1 MMVIR
6 CDASVSWGLG
16 HLMRCRALAQAFKK
30 QGMPVSLVGPSKDF
44 AQAGDEDL
52 FVHWH
57 PMPWNVDALSDANQ
71 LLTLAEAWHAKALVL
86 DDPRVNE
93 AYKLRIRDAGRP
105 WLQFDGTATKP
116 LWASWVLN
124 ALPSA
129 NEHAYFKVVCNAD
142 TQLLLGP
149 KYALLRPEFMAT
161 SRQTTSKGPLN
172 IFISFGG
179 GDDRGAMAWCL
190 QALMPLLGPH
200 LHLKIMSGASN
211 PRNAFNQLLLD
222 KVCSDWYEYLVQPS
236 APWNVLAQC
245 HLAVLA
251 SGTTTHEVNYFQ
263 IPMIMVSIVDN
274 QHEPGKAWAAA
285 NQAKYLGLWND
296 VDVHA
301 LQSIVLLNIQSLQDE
316 LMNIH
321 PLVDGQGASRVA
333 SIVLGAVQ

>member
-44 AQAGDEDL
+44 TQAGDEDL
-52 FVHWH
+52 FAHWH

-71 LLTLAEAWHAKALVL
+71 LLTLAEAWHATALVL
-86 DDPRVNE
+86 DDPRVDE
-93 AYKLRIRDAGRP
+93 AYQLRIRDAGRP

-129 NEHAYFKVVCNAD
+129 NEHAYSKVVCNAD

-149 KYALLRPEFMAT
+149 KYALLRPEFTTALRAT
-161 SRQTTSKGPLN
+161 PTKEPLN

-190 QALMPLLGPH
+190 EALLPLLGPH

-211 PRNAFNQLLLD
+211 PRNAFNQRLLD
-222 KVCSDWYEYLVQPS
+222 QVNSDWFEYHVQPS

-245 HLAVLA
+245 HLAILA
-251 SGTTTHEVNYFQ
+251 SGTTAHEVNYFQ
-263 IPMIMVSIVDN
+263 IPMILVSIVDN
-274 QHEPGKAWAAA
+274 QHAPGKSWEAA
-285 NQAKYLGLWND
+285 NQAKYMGLWSD
-296 VDVHA
+296 VSVQA
-301 LQSIVLLNIQSLQDE
+301 LHSIAINSVRSIQEGTLK
-316 LMNIH
+316 IH

-333 SIVLGAVQ
+333 LALLAH